1 VANNIAQV
9 LVFSAAFAPSE
20 ALRMLLGTSILVGIA
35 VGLLTG
41 FLAAA
46 VLRKVDLA
54 GASGV
59 H

>member
-1 VANNIAQV
+1 
-9 LVFSAAFAPSE
+9 
-20 ALRMLLGTSILVGIA
+20 MLLGTSILVGIA